1 MPFGLQPGVEPETF
15 HQSDSDL
22 FEYAGPDPAEHIT
35 GRLSFDHEAV
45 DALGTQ
51 QVPQEQSGGACT
63 ANAGRH
69 FHTWTTFCSIAP
81 NGSPPSSPR
90 AAIRTVSPN
99 AMKGVVAG
107 PLSRIISMART
118 SEMQLEP
125 T

>member
-63 ANAGRH
+63 PMHAD
-69 FHTWTTFCSIAP
+69 TFTPERFSARSRQTAAP
-81 NGSPPSSPR
+81 HRARVQPS
-90 AAIRTVSPN
+90 
-99 AMKGVVAG
+99 G
-107 PLSRIISMART
+107 PYRQT
-118 SEMQLEP
+118 P
-125 T
+125 